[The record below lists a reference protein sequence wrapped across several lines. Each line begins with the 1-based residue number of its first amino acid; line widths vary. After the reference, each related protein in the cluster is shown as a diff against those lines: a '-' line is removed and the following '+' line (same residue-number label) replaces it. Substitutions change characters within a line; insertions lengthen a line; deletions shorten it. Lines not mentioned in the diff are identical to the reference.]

1 MDSFVAKSMDSGALF
16 LNSFLIKK
24 INRMFLR
31 TYEYVMN
38 ILVYYFPTITID
50 RQGKRNQPAGAAKL
64 KKKITQIPLILYL
77 TPISIDIMRFV
88 MEFIS

>member
-1 MDSFVAKSMDSGALF
+1 
-16 LNSFLIKK
+16 
-24 INRMFLR
+24 MFLR

-50 RQGKRNQPAGAAKL
+50 RQGKRNNQRAQQYL
-64 KKKITQIPLILYL
+64 EKKITLKASQIPLILYL

-88 MEFIS
+88 MKFIS

>member
-1 MDSFVAKSMDSGALF
+1 
-16 LNSFLIKK
+16 
-24 INRMFLR
+24 MFLR

-50 RQGKRNQPAGAAKL
+50 RQGKKNQPAGAVKF
-64 KKKITQIPLILYL
+64 KEKKITQIPLILYL